1 MSAVNNFA
9 PGLHMRDQ
17 PAIYRGPLAA
27 CSALIRQTAQGGYGW
42 AFHSEECP
50 LLPTL
55 ARCSHGKTTGRS
67 LHRRTLM
74 NGSGSSLISQDSTA
88 RGNLFFGKKIPLSSH
103 LQLPVT
109 VTVIFSRQPILMRFS
124 PLSFMRCQHFS
135 GENNVK
141 IQQITRQLFES
152 VCKFQSL

>member
-1 MSAVNNFA
+1 MGIPQRRVPPAAYV
-9 PGLHMRDQ
+9 GTVQ
-17 PAIYRGPLAA
+17 PRKNSRA
-27 CSALIRQTAQGGYGW
+27 
-42 AFHSEECP
+42 
-50 LLPTL
+50 
-55 ARCSHGKTTGRS
+55 

-135 GENNVK
+135 RTSFVGGENNVK
-141 IQQITRQLFES
+141 IQQIRQLFES
-152 VCKFQSL
+152 VCKFQSLQLATKPLFFKVHQAGQVCLWKQLFFGSSQF